1 MPIPDFF
8 LLGILDVLMAGRDWF
23 AETQEEWA
31 RRMFPNKALCE
42 ELEARWRRQVRLSGR
57 RTKPHYARRRGL
69 WWVTNPDGSTA
80 CVGTSIRLVATEAG
94 RAALEAVDGGAVQL
108 GAV

>member
-1 MPIPDFF
+1 
-8 LLGILDVLMAGRDWF
+8 MAGRDWF

-80 CVGTSIRLVATEAG
+80 CVGTSMRRRGVFDSAS
-94 RAALEAVDGGAVQL
+94 AALEHEFWSMVPSSGMFSYSEAAR
-108 GAV
+108 